1 MEDQAEIC
9 AELKRLEQQLAL
21 LAAEGEHRMYRHACL
36 FMIHTIAT
44 CSPPCLDVKS

>member
-21 LAAEGEHRMYRHACL
+21 LAAEGEHLMHRHTCL
-36 FMIHTIAT
+36 FISRTAT
-44 CSPPCLDVKS
+44 CSPPHQYRA

>member
-21 LAAEGEHRMYRHACL
+21 LAAEGEHPAAWTHV
-36 FMIHTIAT
+36 
-44 CSPPCLDVKS
+44 PV

>member
-21 LAAEGEHRMYRHACL
+21 LAAEGEHL
-36 FMIHTIAT
+36 I
-44 CSPPCLDVKS
+44 SL

>member
-21 LAAEGEHRMYRHACL
+21 LAAEGEHALPGH
-36 FMIHTIAT
+36 IA
-44 CSPPCLDVKS
+44 L